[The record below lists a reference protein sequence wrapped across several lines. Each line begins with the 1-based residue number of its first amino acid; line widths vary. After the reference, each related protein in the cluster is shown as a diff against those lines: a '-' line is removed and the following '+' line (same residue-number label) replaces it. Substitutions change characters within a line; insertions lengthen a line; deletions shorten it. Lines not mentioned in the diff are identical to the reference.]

1 MANNRGGF
9 NLRRWLVLTLLVVL
23 VLTLTKWPDVVNKFT
38 AELPSLSA
46 VTPKSISAEDILG
59 QINTDR
65 TENKML
71 AVKRNEKLDKA
82 ALARLRVI
90 MTDDDFDGE
99 KTGVTLANA
108 AKNNGYSYSVIGDLY
123 VENINGETK
132 ISDKILGDS
141 RFRDVGMAIEQV
153 GLGWNVMIILG
164 RQASAAAEKT
174 GAGGYPQVSWGGP
187 ELWEAVNKRRV
198 ELGVNPLSRRG
209 ELCTIASIRL
219 NQLLEL
225 TKLDGHAGLE
235 PLLNRED
242 LKWIREKY
250 TLSEFLIVGYPT
262 PPEAVG
268 AWEHTLGHRALLAG
282 GEYVWGCVYAQNTFG
297 VAIAAY

>member
-1 MANNRGGF
+1 M
-9 NLRRWLVLTLLVVL
+9 VLILSVL
-23 VLTLTKWPDVVNKFT
+23 VLILVRWPNLITRF
-38 AELPSLSA
+38 APELPSLSE
-46 VTPKSISAEDILG
+46 VTPKSISAEDVLG
-59 QINTDR
+59 QINTYR

-71 AVKRNEKLDKA
+71 ALKRNEKLDKA

-90 MTDDDFDGE
+90 RADGDFDGE

-108 AKNNGYSYSVIGDLY
+108 AKNNGYSYSLIGDWY
-123 VENINGETK
+123 AENVTGETK
-132 ISDKILGDS
+132 FTDKTLGDG
-141 RFRDVGMAIEQV
+141 RFRDVGMAVERV
-153 GLGWNVMIILG
+153 GLSWKVMVILG
-164 RQASAAAEKT
+164 RQASAPTEKT
-174 GAGGYPQVSWGGP
+174 GAGGYPQVNWGGP

-198 ELGVNPLSRRG
+198 ELGVNPLSRRD

-225 TKLDGHAGLE
+225 GKLDGHAGLE

-242 LKWIREKY
+242 LKTIREKY

-262 PPEAVG
+262 PLEAVN
-268 AWEHTLGHRALLAG
+268 AWEHTLGHRALMAG

>member
-1 MANNRGGF
+1 MANNQRGS
-9 NLRRWLVLTLLVVL
+9 NLKRWGVLFLLVL
-23 VLTLTKWPDVVNKFT
+23 VLILVRWPNLITRF
-38 AELPSLSA
+38 APELPSLSE
-46 VTPKSISAEDILG
+46 VTPKSISAEDVLG
-59 QINTDR
+59 QINTYR

-71 AVKRNEKLDKA
+71 ALKRNEKLDKA

-90 MTDDDFDGE
+90 RADGDFDGE

-108 AKNNGYSYSVIGDLY
+108 AKNNGYSYSLIGDWY
-123 VENINGETK
+123 AENVNGETK
-132 ISDKILGDS
+132 FTDKTLGDG
-141 RFRDVGMAIEQV
+141 RFRDVGMAVERV
-153 GLGWNVMIILG
+153 GLSWNVMVILG
-164 RQASAAAEKT
+164 RQASVPTERV
-174 GAGGYPQVSWGGP
+174 GAGGYPQVAWGGP

-198 ELGVNPLSRRG
+198 ELGVNPLSRRD

-225 TKLDGHAGLE
+225 GKLDGHAGLE
-235 PLLNRED
+235 GVLARDD

-250 TLSEFLIVGYPT
+250 NISEFLIVGYPT
-262 PPEAVG
+262 PAEAVA
-268 AWEHTLGHRALLAG
+268 AWEHTLGHRTLLAG

>member
-1 MANNRGGF
+1 M
-9 NLRRWLVLTLLVVL
+9 VLTLLVVL
-23 VLTLTKWPDVVNKFT
+23 IVTLTKWPDVINKLT
-38 AELPSLSA
+38 AELPSLSEVA
-46 VTPKSISAEDILG
+46 PRRVSAEDVLG

-65 TENKML
+65 TENKMM
-71 AVKRNEKLDKA
+71 AVKRNEKLDRA
-82 ALARLRVI
+82 ALSRLRVVK
-90 MTDDDFDGE
+90 TDSDFSGE
-99 KTGVTLANA
+99 ITGVTLANA
-108 AKNNGYSYSVIGDLY
+108 AKNNGYSYSLIGDLY
-123 VENINGETK
+123 AENVTGETK
-132 ISDKILGDS
+132 IADKVLSDS
-141 RFRDVGMAIEQV
+141 RFRDVGIAIEQV
-153 GLGWNVMIILG
+153 GLGWNVMVVLG
-164 RQASAAAEKT
+164 RQASAPAERT

-198 ELGVNPLSRRG
+198 ELGVNPLSRRD

-262 PPEAVG
+262 PTEAVY
-268 AWEHTLGHRALLAG
+268 AWEHTLGHRALVAG

>member
-1 MANNRGGF
+1 MVVA
-9 NLRRWLVLTLLVVL
+9 LLLVLVV
-23 VLTLTKWPDVVNKFT
+23 TLTKWPDVVNKFT

-46 VTPKSISAEDILG
+46 VTLKGISAEDILG

-82 ALARLRVI
+82 ALSRLRVI
-90 MTDDDFDGE
+90 RIDADFDGE

-164 RQASAAAEKT
+164 RQASAPAEKT
-174 GAGGYPQVSWGGP
+174 GTGGYPQVSWGGP

-198 ELGVNPLSRRG
+198 ELGVNPLSRRD

-242 LKWIREKY
+242 LKTIREKY
-250 TLSEFLIVGYPT
+250 TLSEFLIVGYPS
-262 PPEAVG
+262 PGEAVY